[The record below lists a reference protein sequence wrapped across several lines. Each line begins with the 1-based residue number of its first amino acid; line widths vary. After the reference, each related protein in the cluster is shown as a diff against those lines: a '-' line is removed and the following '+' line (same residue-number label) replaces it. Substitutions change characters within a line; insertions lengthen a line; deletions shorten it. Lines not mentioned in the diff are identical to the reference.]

1 MKTLKQRYEQIIS
14 NTITESNRFKIND
27 FDNENPNLSSKERN
41 NIMKKI
47 VHSKILNGNQKVDKI
62 NEGLSELGDI
72 LYSCGFNLQ
81 MVSGDMLRDVNK
93 GTLMLSFSRKTDNQ
107 FVEGVEIENCQVR
120 FAYENLAMD
129 DKKSKYEILAY
140 LT

>member
-14 NTITESNRFKIND
+14 KIITEDNKFKMND

-62 NEGLSELGDI
+62 EEGLSELVDI

-81 MVSGDMLRDVNK
+81 MISGNMLRDII
-93 GTLMLSFSRKTDNQ
+93 S
-107 FVEGVEIENCQVR
+107 
-120 FAYENLAMD
+120 NL
-129 DKKSKYEILAY
+129 
-140 LT
+140 THF